1 MEGTVLKKVKK
12 QKPLGRGAGIL
23 LPVSCLPSDYGI
35 GSLGKAA
42 YDFVDFL
49 AAAGQSYWQV
59 LPLGPTGYG
68 DSPYQ
73 SFSAFAGSPYY
84 IDLQTLVEDG
94 LLRQSEAKAPDWGE
108 RPDWVDY
115 AKLYKNRFEVLKKAW
130 SRSGWQKDPAFGSF
144 CEENRFWLEDYA
156 LFMALKDSFDGLSWQ
171 SWPEEIRLR
180 EPAALQKCRERL
192 KEQTA
197 FWQYV
202 QYLFFTQWQKL
213 KAYANGKGVQI
224 IGDIP
229 IYVSMDSA
237 DVWANVSLFQMD
249 KSRRPLAVAG
259 VPPDLFSA
267 TGQLWGNP
275 LYDWRAMEA
284 DGFDWWKKRMAAS
297 AGWYD
302 LIRIDHFIGIVNYY
316 SIPAGEKTAMNG
328 RWMPG
333 PGEKLL
339 SAITPALG
347 GKRIIAE
354 DLGVVT
360 PPVRRLLRK
369 SGYPGMKLM
378 EFAFDSTSAN
388 EYLPCHFEKN
398 TVVYGGTHD
407 NETLAGFF
415 GPGQKRRMLQFARR
429 YLNVSRNAQI
439 PWELIRAGYASC
451 ADTVIFQLQDFLG
464 LGNEARINT
473 PSTLGGNWCWR
484 LVPGQLAGGLADRI
498 EELVKLYDR

>member
-1 MEGTVLKKVKK
+1 MLKKVKK

-130 SRSGWQKDPAFGSF
+130 SRSGWQKDPAFDSF

-197 FWQYV
+197 FWQYI

-213 KAYANGKGVQI
+213 KTYANGKGVQI

-237 DVWANVSLFQMD
+237 DVWANASLFQMD

-275 LYDWRAMEA
+275 LYRWDYHR
-284 DGFDWWKKRMAAS
+284 DTGYDWWMKRLAACFEL
-297 AGWYD
+297 YD
-302 LIRIDHFIGIVNYY
+302 VVRIDHFRGFDEYFA
-316 SIPAGEKTAMNG
+316 IPYGDATAERG
-328 RWMPG
+328 GWRPG
-333 PGEKLL
+333 PGYDFMR
-339 SAITPALG
+339 AIKKNLG
-347 GKRIIAE
+347 DKSIIAE
-354 DLGVVT
+354 DLGFLT
-360 PPVRRLLRK
+360 PTVLKLVK
-369 SGYPGMKLM
+369 ESGYPGMKVM
-378 EFAFDSTSAN
+378 QFAFDSR
-388 EYLPCHFEKN
+388 EKGDYLPHNYPYNCVAY
-398 TVVYGGTHD
+398 TGTHD
-407 NETLAGFF
+407 NDTMVGWLEHVDKEDLAFAKKYLNICTAENLHWIFIRHTLAS
-415 GPGQKRRMLQFARR
+415 
-429 YLNVSRNAQI
+429 V
-439 PWELIRAGYASC
+439 
-451 ADTVIFQLQDFLG
+451 ADTAIIPIQDYLG
-464 LGNEARINT
+464 LGSEARINT
-473 PSTLGGNWCWR
+473 PSVLGGNWQWR
-484 LVPGQLAGGLADRI
+484 LLPGQLDKALAEQMLEAAHTYGRA
-498 EELVKLYDR
+498 